1 MDKNLKPYLDKQSK
15 IVFTPNSE
23 GVYTPKY
30 KDFDESTGNAKII
43 ARNKIYVELVDF
55 VNYVRR
61 YTDKRTGKKKSL
73 PLFPYQWS
81 CLITAI
87 DALLEPKSQQ
97 FLWALSRQAGKT
109 TGYEI
114 LIPFAMIILP
124 KYVETD
130 SVRFTVI
137 LGSYKDDAVQEVF
150 KKVRPF
156 IYKAIEYYNKRNKDQ
171 LLCKYF
177 DNKLKLKDND
187 DLMEIDKQFPNG
199 EITTYSQIR
208 AITCGAVSDGYS
220 SNLSCMDE
228 SGLISADLFKTSMA
242 NFTSSTAG
250 VTIYSGVPCENSAS
264 LFYDKKRDKMVKTLL
279 YDYPLVRDMKYMV
292 SKKLGDAYVA
302 DYLSKVSGNTGGE
315 KSSFIRWNYYLDTED
330 SNGKFISKT
339 TLINNNILSND
350 LRRPSSGSNLY
361 AVAGIDVSASGDYKV
376 MTIGETYI
384 YEEFDIVT
392 KRHVKKYKNDVY
404 DMISFNK
411 LGQKQSGEEFA
422 KECAKVCK
430 KYRLDCVAIDSSSA
444 GGKIFTQLFRKHLAL
459 LGCKIMILPFSYNQN
474 KQYLFGYLE
483 QSIYNGDIHLLK
495 EDTNWESEK
504 LVEEMCYMLKTHVRG
519 TTYIKYEAPKGKSF
533 TDDHVNSLALFNIC
547 VKEIYERS
555 KDRNKS
561 KVDDG
566 SGNPWRI
573 RLTKY
578 SDIMDKKE
586 TTGSYIDISPLYD
599 VPI

>member
-1 MDKNLKPYLDKQSK
+1 MVKNQKPYLDRQSK

-30 KDFDESTGNAKII
+30 KNFDEETGNAKII
-43 ARNKIYVELVDF
+43 ARNKIFLELVEF
-55 VNYVRR
+55 VNYARR

-81 CLITAI
+81 CLLSVI
-87 DALLEPKSQQ
+87 DALLDPKSQQ
-97 FLWALSRQAGKT
+97 FLWAMSRQSGKT
-109 TGYEI
+109 TNYEI
-114 LIPFAMIILP
+114 LIPFALVILP

-156 IYKAIEYYNKRNKDQ
+156 IYKAIEFYNKRNKDQ

-177 DNKLKLKDND
+177 DSKLKLKDND
-187 DLMEIDKQFPNG
+187 DLLEIDKQFTNG
-199 EITTYSQIR
+199 ETTTYSQIR

-264 LFYDKKRDKMVKTLL
+264 LFYDKKRDKMVKTFL

-302 DYLSKVSGNTGGE
+302 DYMSKVSGNTGGE
-315 KSSFIRWNYYLDTED
+315 QSSFIRWNYYLDTED
-330 SNGKFISKT
+330 SSGKFISKN
-339 TLINNNILSND
+339 TLVNNNVLCNGI
-350 LRRPSSGSNLY
+350 RRPNKNENTY
-361 AVAGIDVSASGDYKV
+361 VVAGIDVSASGDYKV
-376 MTIGETYI
+376 MTIGETMI
-384 YEEFDIVT
+384 YKDFDIVT
-392 KRHVKKYKNDVY
+392 KKLVNKYRNDVC
-404 DMISFNK
+404 DMVSFNK
-411 LGQKQSGEEFA
+411 LGQKQSGEDFA
-422 KECAKVCK
+422 KSCAEMCK
-430 KYRLDCVAIDSSSA
+430 KYEIDCVAVDSSSA
-444 GGKIFTQLFRKHLAL
+444 GGKIFTQLFRKHLAI
-459 LGCKIMILPFSYNQN
+459 LGCKVMILPFSYNQN
-474 KQYLFGYLE
+474 KQFLFGFLE
-483 QSIYNGDIHLLK
+483 QSIHNGDLHLLK
-495 EDTNWESEK
+495 EDSLWESEK
-504 LVEEMCYMLKTHVRG
+504 LVEEMCYMLKKHVQG
-519 TTYIKYEAPKGKSF
+519 TTYVKYEAPKGNGF
-533 TDDHVNSLALFNIC
+533 TDDHVNSLALFNLCI
-547 VKEIYERS
+547 KEIYERS
-555 KDRNKS
+555 RDKNKC

-566 SGNPWRI
+566 SGNPWRL
-573 RLTKY
+573 RLTRYATLEETPIEQAKKY
-578 SDIMDKKE
+578 LSS
-586 TTGSYIDISPLYD
+586 TLYD

>member
-1 MDKNLKPYLDKQSK
+1 MVKNQKPYLDRQSK

-30 KDFDESTGNAKII
+30 KNFDEETGNAKII
-43 ARNKIYVELVDF
+43 ARNKIFLELVEF
-55 VNYVRR
+55 VNYARR

-81 CLITAI
+81 CLLSVI
-87 DALLEPKSQQ
+87 DALLDPKSQQ
-97 FLWALSRQAGKT
+97 FLWAMSRQSGKT
-109 TGYEI
+109 TNYEI
-114 LIPFAMIILP
+114 LIPFALVILP

-156 IYKAIEYYNKRNKDQ
+156 IYKAIEFYNKRNKDQ

-177 DNKLKLKDND
+177 DSKLKLKDND
-187 DLMEIDKQFPNG
+187 DLLEIDKQFTNG
-199 EITTYSQIR
+199 ETTTYSQIR

-264 LFYDKKRDKMVKTLL
+264 LFYDKKRDKMVKTFL

-302 DYLSKVSGNTGGE
+302 DYMSKVSGNTGGE
-315 KSSFIRWNYYLDTED
+315 QSSFIRWNYYLDTED
-330 SNGKFISKT
+330 SSGKFISKN
-339 TLINNNILSND
+339 TLINNNVLCND
-350 LRRPSSGSNLY
+350 IRRPNKSENIY
-361 AVAGIDVSASGDYKV
+361 VVAGVDVSASGDYKV
-376 MTIGETYI
+376 MTIGETMI
-384 YEEFDIVT
+384 YKDFDIVT
-392 KRHVKKYKNDVY
+392 KKLVNKYRNDVC
-404 DMISFNK
+404 DMVSFNK
-411 LGQKQSGEEFA
+411 LGQKQSGEDFA
-422 KECAKVCK
+422 KNCAEMCK
-430 KYRLDCVAIDSSSA
+430 KYEVDCVAVDSSSA
-444 GGKIFTQLFRKHLAL
+444 GGKIFTQLFRKHLAI
-459 LGCKIMILPFSYNQN
+459 LGCKVMILPFSYNQN
-474 KQYLFGYLE
+474 KQFLFGFLE
-483 QSIYNGDIHLLK
+483 QSIHNGDLHLLK
-495 EDTNWESEK
+495 EDSLWESEK
-504 LVEEMCYMLKTHVRG
+504 LVEEMCYMLKKHVQG
-519 TTYIKYEAPKGKSF
+519 TTYVKYEAPKGNGF
-533 TDDHVNSLALFNIC
+533 TDDHVNSLALFNLCI
-547 VKEIYERS
+547 KEIYERS
-555 KDRNKS
+555 RDKNKC

-566 SGNPWRI
+566 SGNPWRL
-573 RLTKY
+573 RLTRYTTLEDTPIEQAKKY
-578 SDIMDKKE
+578 LSK
-586 TTGSYIDISPLYD
+586 TLYD